1 LYAGRAA
8 WLRRSVACAGVSGW
22 SGGGAGG
29 TAAQPAQAST
39 RAGISRFIVSCANI
53 AALDSPKAISFLL
66 AAALVSSVAARA
78 DVSFRTG
85 QVQVAGHALKVE
97 IADHEPQRMQGLMFR
112 KKLGAND
119 GMVFLFEE
127 PGYHSM
133 WMKNTLIPLSVAFI
147 DGEGRILNILDMEP
161 ETLDAHTAAGPA
173 VFALETNKGW
183 FAAKKVKPGDKVT
196 GLPKP

>member
-1 LYAGRAA
+1 LD
-8 WLRRSVACAGVSGW
+8 
-22 SGGGAGG
+22 
-29 TAAQPAQAST
+29 PA
-39 RAGISRFIVSCANI
+39 
-53 AALDSPKAISFLL
+53 KAISFLL
-66 AAALVSSVAARA
+66 AAALVSCAVAARA

-85 QVQVAGHALKVE
+85 HVQVAGHALRVE
-97 IADHEPQRMQGLMFR
+97 IADQEPQRMQGLMFR
-112 KKLGAND
+112 KKLGTND
-119 GMVFLFEE
+119 GMVFVFEE

-161 ETLDAHTAAGPA
+161 QTLEAHAAAGPA
-173 VFALETNKGW
+173 VYAIETNKGW